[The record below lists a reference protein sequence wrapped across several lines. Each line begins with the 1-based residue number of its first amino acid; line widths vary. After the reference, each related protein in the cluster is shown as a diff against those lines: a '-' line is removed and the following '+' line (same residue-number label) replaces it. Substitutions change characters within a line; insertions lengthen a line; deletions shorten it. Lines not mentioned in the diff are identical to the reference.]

1 MKDKEIHILH
11 KVLYLVIFCIGLVLL
26 YFNTSAMIG
35 GSGFDGM
42 TGASTAADRRTV
54 YIFITLF
61 GMVSYF
67 VEMVRDF
74 LQKK

>member
-1 MKDKEIHILH
+1 MKKETRMLL
-11 KVLYLVIFCIGLVLL
+11 KVLYFVIFCVGLALL

-42 TGASTAADRRTV
+42 TGPSLAADRRTV
-54 YIFITLF
+54 YALITLF
-61 GMVSYF
+61 GLVGFF

-74 LQKK
+74 VQKK

>member
-1 MKDKEIHILH
+1 MKKETRMLL
-11 KVLYLVIFCIGLVLL
+11 KVLYFAIFCVGLALL

-42 TGASTAADRRTV
+42 TGPSLAADRRTV

-61 GMVSYF
+61 GLVSYF
-67 VEMVRDF
+67 IEMVRDF
-74 LQKK
+74 VQKK